1 MNPMTGTSTAVELIT
16 TEPQAGDSH
25 WGALFHVVRR
35 NRPAAIAILFLMVLG
50 VISAAPAL
58 LNVPDPLATA
68 PREAFAPPSRAY
80 FFGSDDLGRDL
91 FGRTIYGA
99 RVSLGTA
106 LLVVILSASVGI
118 PVGLLAGYLE
128 GFVDTVFMR
137 AIDVVLAFP
146 AILLAMGLIAVL
158 GQGWFNGAVA
168 VTIVSVPAFARLT
181 RASVLTQKRLDY
193 VIAARSIGASSGRI
207 MIRTLLPNCVGPLIV
222 QAAFVATWAILLEA
236 ALSFLGL
243 GVKPPTPSW
252 GQMLSAGKTH
262 LYRAWWYGF
271 FPGLA
276 LTLVVLSLN
285 TIGET
290 AQRVVIKGWRGL

>member
-1 MNPMTGTSTAVELIT
+1 MQTLLT
-16 TEPQAGDSH
+16 TEVSLGGPAPGIARWRSGLQVAS
-25 WGALFHVVRR
+25 R
-35 NRPAAIAILFLMVLG
+35 NRAATLSVLVLLMVG
-50 VISAAPAL
+50 VIAALPEL
-58 LNVPDPLATA
+58 FGVPDPLATS
-68 PREAFAPPSRAY
+68 PSNAFVSPSRAY
-80 FFGSDDLGRDL
+80 LFGSDDLGRDL
-91 FGRTIYGA
+91 FGRTVYGA

-106 LLVVILSASVGI
+106 LLVVTLSAAIGI
-118 PVGLLAGYLE
+118 PIGLIGGYAE
-128 GFVDTVFMR
+128 GIIDAVLMR
-137 AIDVVLAFP
+137 IIDVVLAFP

-168 VTIVSVPAFARLT
+168 VTIVSIPAFARLT
-181 RASVLTQKRLDY
+181 RASLLTQKQLDY
-193 VIAARSIGASSGRI
+193 VVAARTMGASSARL
-207 MIRTLLPNCVGPLIV
+207 MFRTILPNCLGPLIV

-271 FPGLA
+271 FPGVA

-285 TIGET
+285 TIGEMSQKIVT
-290 AQRVVIKGWRGL
+290 KGWRSL